1 MDTGV
6 TARLFERIDT
16 ALSELADAGL
26 ERELRVHDPL
36 SGYLNL
42 ANNDYLELSG
52 RPEIRA
58 AAVEAIAK
66 YGTSSS
72 ASPLVSGFGPAHASL
87 LERVKRWHGFEQ
99 GLIWNSGFAANS
111 ALLAHLPQRGD
122 LVLAD
127 RLIHRSMIDG
137 MLRSGARIARYPHCD
152 LDTLERSLTSV
163 SGETRQVFVVTE
175 SLFSMDGDYP
185 DLDRMAE
192 LKRRFGFFWI
202 VDEAHAIGWYGHGG
216 SGLVEAFGCAKEVDA
231 LVGTLGKGLSSSGA
245 YTLFHDERIARFL
258 VNRAAEFI
266 YSTYLP
272 PVCAA
277 VAEAAIDWVE
287 AHPLERERGH
297 ECSRLLRRELN
308 GAGFSVADGDSPI
321 VPVVVGPAERAL
333 RLAQRL
339 REERILVGAIRPP
352 TVPNGSSRLR
362 VSVKSTL
369 ANADVERLV
378 RTISE
383 VEAG

>member
-1 MDTGV
+1 M
-6 TARLFERIDT
+6 RLFERIDKT
-16 ALSELADAGL
+16 LSELADAGL

-36 SGYLNL
+36 SAYLNL

-58 AAVEAIAK
+58 AAVEAISK
-66 YGTSSS
+66 YGASSS

-137 MLRSGARIARYPHCD
+137 MLRSGARIARYAHCD
-152 LDTLERSLTSV
+152 LDTLERSLSNAP
-163 SGETRQVFVVTE
+163 GETRQVFVVTE

-216 SGLVEAFGCAKEVDA
+216 SGLVEAFGRAKEVDA
-231 LVGTLGKGLSSSGA
+231 LVGTLGKGLGSSGA

-272 PVCAA
+272 PACAA

-287 AHPLERERGH
+287 AHPLERERGR
-297 ECSRLLRRELN
+297 ERSRQLRRELS

-339 REERILVGAIRPP
+339 RKERILVGAIRPP
-352 TVPNGSSRLR
+352 TVPRGSSRLR

-383 VEAG
+383 EEAG